1 MVTFGALKCI
11 GGGIYSS
18 EVVFVWQS
26 EQLNG
31 TKAKYSLAHQISKKT
46 HNPCLISTNIAHGRV
61 QATTVQDGSRAQAF
75 TTPDYTCAGR
85 GVACSLAVLAPGNAA
100 VYAAYRFSTLAI
112 GTAAYHIFSEH

>member
-31 TKAKYSLAHQISKKT
+31 TKAKYSHVYHTSKKVCYICQIST
-46 HNPCLISTNIAHGRV
+46 HIAHGRV

-100 VYAAYRFSTLAI
+100 VNAAYRFSTLAI
-112 GTAAYHIFSEH
+112 GTASYHIFSEH